1 MSAPAEKKL
10 PSPVMIIAFTSL
22 LFKQSRTAL
31 AIIGIDSL
39 ENDAL
44 ADAPVSFTI
53 VIPSPASVVSTVI
66 LTPQSLMFT
75 LFTLV

>member
-1 MSAPAEKKL
+1 M
-10 PSPVMIIAFTSL
+10 
-22 LFKQSRTAL
+22 